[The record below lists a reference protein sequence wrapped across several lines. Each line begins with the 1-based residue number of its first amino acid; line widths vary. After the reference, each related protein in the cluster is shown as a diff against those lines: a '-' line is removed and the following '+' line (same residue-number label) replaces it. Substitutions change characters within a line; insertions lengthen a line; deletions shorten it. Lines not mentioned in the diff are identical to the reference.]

1 MPSTP
6 GTAHTIRRLRD
17 DEREEL
23 ARVVADSWGSSSI
36 VSRGAVHDVR
46 ELPCLVATDGSRWLG
61 IALCRFADDEWEL
74 VLIEA
79 FERGRGTGT
88 ALFDA
93 VIQEAR
99 AAAAR
104 RLWLVTTND
113 NLDALR
119 FYQRRGMRLVCVRP
133 GAITQAR
140 RLLKPE
146 IPLTGDH
153 GIPIRD
159 ELELELEL
167 TGAYPAAPAL
177 PGA

>member
-1 MPSTP
+1 MPSTQ
-6 GTAHTIRRLRD
+6 GAAHTIRPLRD

-23 ARVVADSWGSSSI
+23 VRVVAESWGSSSI

-46 ELPCLVATDGSRWLG
+46 DLPCLVATDGSRWLG
-61 IALCRFADDEWEL
+61 VAAYRFADGECEV

-88 ALFDA
+88 ALLDA
-93 VIQEAR
+93 VIETAH
-99 AAAAR
+99 AAAAK

-133 GAITQAR
+133 GAVTQAR
-140 RLLKPE
+140 QLLKPE
-146 IPLTGDH
+146 IPLAGNH
-153 GIPIRD
+153 GIAIRD
-159 ELELELEL
+159 ELELEMPLA
-167 TGAYPAAPAL
+167 GANL
-177 PGA
+177 